1 MSFFLFIFFLI
12 VIAFSEK
19 IDDPTSNI
27 RNLQTES
34 NEFDSIRIYVDD
46 NCLGGSSSQS
56 SGSSQNTTDTAL
68 TKRAIEKARVTLQ
81 KLVKVKR
88 LKDPVNIYSYRNI
101 IPTQFH
107 ECANN
112 RLINVVEADLI
123 IFIRLV
129 DMTDSVE
136 KLIKFPQTNIIR
148 YIDDDEN
155 NRPFMA
161 TIIYNFIISENEDAI
176 VQALST
182 IFLHAF
188 THILG
193 FTKKSLENK
202 RLLSTKNVPEDRING
217 IARTRTFV
225 VGSNV
230 LRIARNYFNCPSLDG
245 VEIDDFTS
253 LDGND
258 NIHWHGRIL
267 LGDYM
272 IADIYY
278 MDQAISEITLALLE
292 DLGWY
297 QVNYYTGGLM
307 KFGKNKGCNF
317 INNDC
322 IQGSSN
328 PYGLKSSFQTEFCS
342 NIYGNGFVYGTCSSG
357 RQSMGYCLND
367 YSVGEIKQNDQSY
380 FRRSISSQYGY
391 SKYKLVEYCPILF
404 DVNYDSFDR
413 LNYIGNCKFGD
424 SRYGQYL
431 TFLDD
436 IDEVYSYISPNI
448 EEKYSSSSFCVFSSL
463 LKQGTSNPDYINQVI
478 RPTCY
483 EMSCSELSL
492 TIHLNDEFI
501 VCPREGGTIK
511 IDSQNYKGL
520 LFCPD
525 YNSICTGTEVCNNIF
540 DCVDNNSTVKDL
552 TFNYDYTPS
561 ADISME
567 LETTDESSV
576 TNYKSNDI
584 YELGE
589 EGVCPKDCQ
598 QCTANKQCA
607 ICRPTFIYYIGT
619 KKGDTNEI
627 KCSENPPAEGYYH
640 EFENNKHYYYKCI
653 DNCIT
658 CNNANECLQCNR
670 TYFVNSTNKQCQER
684 IPGCT
689 RYDTT
694 KPVIMPD
701 NGGNYSYLECL
712 NCNDTA
718 NYYCMNE
725 NKSICNYIPNFN
737 MSIYAFSPWLD
748 YLCYKRCED
757 RYSFCVTCNSTKCV
771 VCNETKRFINENG
784 NCVKEIEHCERHN
797 LYNDTPECLHCHEDQ
812 NYYCIDTDRSQ
823 CQLISETAIISYYKK
838 DNTPNSCVKLCNET
852 YTDICLEC
860 NYTGCTKCKEGY
872 FIYEGQCKKNMT
884 GCIDN
889 IVINPNPLTLE
900 CNNCD
905 SNASYYCIN
914 EDRSKCNLMEASN
927 ISMHYLLP
935 DLNYS
940 CYGLCGDIIEH
951 CIECNS
957 TNCFKCTEGYD
968 VNRRKQYCLVPP
980 MAFKEDVPCQVILK
994 EDNNILNSNFDFNST
1009 MINYFI
1015 NLDHV
1020 NKVEH
1025 FVGNNYTVTLFI
1037 NSNCTEGLLSEGY
1050 FKINNRE
1057 LNRSFIEEGDIEY
1070 VYHTFAIYINYNYRS
1085 YLRFY
1090 DIEQNYLDPANDID
1104 CKTCLEKNYYVTHN
1118 LYNILQDIIGTQF
1131 TELAIEKNLDIFSEE
1146 SPIYTDSCENL
1157 TLYAIDVPINLRK
1170 KLLFFH
1176 ENFEPLMCRDVDCKL
1191 VEYNLTN
1198 KTSICECKIGNTFE
1212 DLLNSPKF
1220 EFNPYNTDTDPKGF
1234 SETVKVVKC
1243 LTKGIKY
1250 SSFKINTAAIIC
1262 VVIFVLQCL
1271 LYFANNCYGQPYS
1284 DDIPAANST
1293 LANPPKS
1300 DSPTRIYLYSDW
1312 DLSNIQK
1319 GKEPIE
1325 EEEKVIQPRDD
1336 SGDQIMEEEKSLNN
1350 DIFSNVSIDTN
1361 AGGLFND
1368 KKTNRSLRAAEKNK
1382 KVLILL
1388 GNNLKT
1394 KKKVSIEQSVNGKMS
1409 SENEESDETPL
1420 GKRRK
1425 YDNSGFCRN
1434 YWIYLSVK
1442 QHIINFFGVITF
1454 CNMTKN
1460 YIPLTIKIIRSLFL
1474 VVLSLILSILWLDQK
1489 YIQKKWEHFNDKYS
1503 LLTTEE
1509 KNISIPLSERISY
1522 ALSHTIVHVIVDLIV
1537 LIFADFIIGVAFFKI
1552 REEGDEIIELNEELR
1567 KKVYENYIN
1576 SKEHKLYRK
1585 KVNILHEK
1593 TKNKNNIFFSIVF
1606 ILVVVFFISLCG
1618 FGATYPGG
1626 VVDCVTSGIFA
1637 IILLEIIPF
1646 IWSLILALFRYLGN
1660 RKKNKCMINF
1670 SEFFLY

>member
-1 MSFFLFIFFLI
+1 MSFSFFIFFLI
-12 VIAFSEK
+12 VITLSEN
-19 IDDPTSNI
+19 IDDTLNNK
-27 RNLQTES
+27 RNLQTEANEYS
-34 NEFDSIRIYVDD
+34 NIRIYIDD
-46 NCLGGSSSQS
+46 KCLVTSQTS
-56 SGSSQNTTDTAL
+56 TESQNNTDLSIIRKSIQNAKNAL
-68 TKRAIEKARVTLQ
+68 
-81 KLVKVKR
+81 
-88 LKDPVNIYSYRNI
+88 
-101 IPTQFH
+101 
-107 ECANN
+107 
-112 RLINVVEADLI
+112 
-123 IFIRLV
+123 
-129 DMTDSVE
+129 E
-136 KLIKFPQTNIIR
+136 KLIKVKRIDKLDLGNNFIPNEFKDCANIISGR
-148 YIDDDEN
+148 IDYDLAIFIRWKIQGVESIAYPKASILRHINNNQN
-155 NRPFMA
+155 NRPLIGM
-161 TIIYNFIISENEDAI
+161 IIYDFQRLYNFDGISEDKE
-176 VQALST
+176 QLLST
-182 IFLHAF
+182 LFLHEF

-193 FTKKSLENK
+193 FNKTIFYAKNLILTDTINRIKPTQKLFFQGGKTKEMAKK
-202 RLLSTKNVPEDRING
+202 
-217 IARTRTFV
+217 
-225 VGSNV
+225 
-230 LRIARNYFNCPSLDG
+230 YFNCNNISGIQLDE
-245 VEIDDFTS
+245 EIGDEPEDT
-253 LDGND
+253 
-258 NIHWHGRIL
+258 IHWSGRIL
-267 LGDYM
+267 FGDYM
-272 IADIYY
+272 TADLYY
-278 MDQAISEITLALLE
+278 SEQAISEITLASLE

-297 QVNYYTGGLM
+297 EVNYYTGGLM
-307 KFGKNKGCNF
+307 RFGKNKGCNF
-317 INNDC
+317 FDQDC
-322 IQGSSN
+322 IEAEGSS
-328 PYGLKSSFQTEFCS
+328 LKSKFQNEFCS
-342 NIYGNGFVYGTCSSG
+342 SLYDDSNVFGTCSSG
-357 RQSMGYCLND
+357 RQSMGLCFNLFINSQIDREYYRTNFK
-367 YSVGEIKQNDQSY
+367 SQAFGFGNFEIN
-380 FRRSISSQYGY
+380 
-391 SKYKLVEYCPILF
+391 EYCPYTSS
-404 DVNYDSFDR
+404 DVKIQNPEYNYK
-413 LNYIGNCKFGD
+413 GNCKFGNG
-424 SRYGQYL
+424 RYNEINRH
-431 TFLDD
+431 F
-436 IDEVYSYISPNI
+436 EESYS
-448 EEKYSSSSFCVFSSL
+448 ETSFCAFSSL
-463 LKQGTSNPDYINQVI
+463 LNNKSASYKNSTVKGLV

-483 EMSCSELSL
+483 KMSCSEKSL
-492 TIHLNDEFI
+492 TIHIGSEFI
-501 VCPREGGTIK
+501 VCPKNGGIIK
-511 IDSQNYKGL
+511 VDNSYSYYKGL
-520 LFCPD
+520 LICPD
-525 YNSICTGTEVCNNIF
+525 YNLICTGTFLCNNLF
-540 DCVDNNSTVKDL
+540 DCVEKRSTVKD
-552 TFNYDYTPS
+552 S
-561 ADISME
+561 AFVYSEPVNVNVSIEITNNTENSINNQDII
-567 LETTDESSV
+567 TDGL
-576 TNYKSNDI
+576 

-589 EGVCPKDCQ
+589 KGVCPKDCQ
-598 QCTANKQCA
+598 QCTPNKQCA
-607 ICRPTFIYYIGT
+607 ICRPDYIHYIGT
-619 KKGDTNEI
+619 KEDDDKEI
-627 KCSENPPAEGYYH
+627 KCSLFPPAEGYYH
-640 EFENNKHYYYKCI
+640 REKNGKNYYYKCI

-689 RYDTT
+689 KYDET
-694 KPVIMPD
+694 KPVIMQD

-712 NCNDTA
+712 NCNGTA

-725 NKSICNYIPNFN
+725 NKSICNYIPNIN

-823 CQLISETAIISYYKK
+823 CQLISETALISYYKK

-852 YTDICLEC
+852 YNDTCLKC
-860 NYTGCTKCKEGY
+860 NNTGCTKCKEGY

-1009 MINYFI
+1009 MINYFL
-1015 NLDHV
+1015 NLGHI

-1176 ENFEPLMCRDVDCKL
+1176 EHFEPLMCRDVDCKL

-1585 KVNILHEK
+1585 KVNILYEK

-1660 RKKNKCMINF
+1660 KKKNECMKSF

>member
-12 VIAFSEK
+12 VIIFSEK
-19 IDDPTSNI
+19 IDEPMSNI

-46 NCLGGSSSQS
+46 NCLGGSNSQS
-56 SGSSQNTTDTAL
+56 SYSSQNTTDTAL
-68 TKRAIEKARVTLQ
+68 TKRGVEKARVTLQ

-88 LKDPVNIYSYRNI
+88 LKDPVNIYDYRDI

-107 ECANN
+107 DCAVN
-112 RLINVVEADLI
+112 RLRNVVDADLI

-136 KLIKFPQTNIIR
+136 KLIKFPQTNIIK
-148 YIDDDEN
+148 YIDDNEN
-155 NRPFMA
+155 NRPFIG
-161 TIIYNFIISENEDAI
+161 TIIYNYIISDNEDAI
-176 VQALST
+176 VHALST

-193 FTKKSLENK
+193 FSKKSLENK
-202 RLLSTKNVPEDRING
+202 HLLSTKNVEDRING
-217 IARTRTFV
+217 NKRGRTFV
-225 VGSNV
+225 IGSNV
-230 LRIARNYFNCPSLDG
+230 LRIARNYFNCQSLDG
-245 VEIDDFTS
+245 VEIDDFTN

-272 IADIYY
+272 IADVYY

-292 DLGWY
+292 DLEWY
-297 QVNYYTGGLM
+297 KVNYYTGGLM
-307 KFGKNKGCNF
+307 KFGKHKGCYF

-328 PYGLKSSFQTEFCS
+328 PIGLKSSFQTEFCS
-342 NIYGNGFVYGTCSSG
+342 NIYGNGFDVYGTCSSG

-367 YSVGEIKQNDQSY
+367 YSVGEIRQIDQNY
-380 FRRSISSQYGY
+380 VRRNISLTQYGNSGY
-391 SKYKLVEYCPILF
+391 SQYKLVEFCPLFF
-404 DVNYDSFDR
+404 DVNYDSLDR
-413 LNYIGNCKFGD
+413 LNYIGSCKFGD

-436 IDEVYSYISPNI
+436 LDEVYSFISQNI
-448 EEKYSSSSFCVFSSL
+448 EEKYSSSSFCIFSSL
-463 LKQGTSNPDYINQVI
+463 LNKGTSNPNYINKVI

-525 YNSICTGTEVCNNIF
+525 YNSICTGTKVCNNIF
-540 DCVDNNSTVKDL
+540 DCVDNKSTVKDL

-567 LETTDESSV
+567 LETTDENLV
-576 TNYKSNDI
+576 TNYKSTDI

-589 EGVCPKDCQ
+589 EGICPQFCK
-598 QCTANKQCA
+598 QCKENKQCLE
-607 ICRPTFIYYIGT
+607 CNSPYIYYMG
-619 KKGDTNEI
+619 KSEGDTE
-627 KCSENPPAEGYYH
+627 PL
-640 EFENNKHYYYKCI
+640 KCI
-653 DNCIT
+653 QEQPTQKYYNFTDNNGKKYFYECIEN
-658 CNNANECLQCNR
+658 CNLCFRNDKDICHQCIP
-670 TYFVNSTNKQCQER
+670 THYVNSSTAGKCVER
-684 IPGCT
+684 IPGCIA
-689 RYDTT
+689 YDES
-694 KPVIMPD
+694 KPVKRED
-701 NGGNYSYLECL
+701 NGGADSYMECSKCNTTAGYYCL
-712 NCNDTA
+712 NKDKSTCNLMPD
-718 NYYCMNE
+718 
-725 NKSICNYIPNFN
+725 IN
-737 MSIYAFSPWLD
+737 MSIYALMTELTYP
-748 YLCYKRCED
+748 CYEKCKDRFTRCE
-757 RYSFCVTCNSTKCV
+757 TCNSSTCI
-771 VCNETKRFINENG
+771 VCNGSNLYINNRG
-784 NCVKEIEHCERHN
+784 NCLDKIEHCITYDLTSETSSCSQCDE
-797 LYNDTPECLHCHEDQ
+797 NDDF
-812 NYYCIDTDRSQ
+812 YCIDQDRTRCQKISKTD
-823 CQLISETAIISYYKK
+823 IISYYKLTNNY
-838 DNTPNSCVKLCNET
+838 DSCVKLCNET
-852 YTDICLEC
+852 YNNTCLEC

-905 SNASYYCIN
+905 SNASYYCLN
-914 EDRSKCNLMEASN
+914 EDRSKCNFMEASN

-951 CIECNS
+951 CIECNT
-957 TNCFKCTEGYD
+957 TNCFKCIQGYD
-968 VNRRKQYCLVPP
+968 VNRKKQYCLIPP
-980 MAFKEDVPCQVILK
+980 TAFKEDVPCQVILK
-994 EDNNILNSNFDFNST
+994 DDNTALNSNFNFNST
-1009 MINYFI
+1009 MINYFL

-1025 FVGNNYTVTLFI
+1025 FIGNNYTITLFI

-1090 DIEQNYLDPANDID
+1090 DIEQNYLDPVDD
-1104 CKTCLEKNYYVTHN
+1104 CETCLEKNYYVTHN
-1118 LYNILQDIIGTQF
+1118 LYSILQDIIGTQF
-1131 TELAIEKNLDIFSEE
+1131 TELVTEKNLDIFSEE
-1146 SPIYTDSCENL
+1146 SPIFTDSCENL
-1157 TLYAIDVPINLRK
+1157 TLYDIDVPINLRK

-1176 ENFEPLMCRDVDCKL
+1176 EYFKPLMCRDIDCQL

-1198 KTSICECKIGNTFE
+1198 KTSICECKIGKTFE
-1212 DLLNSPKF
+1212 DILNSPKF

-1234 SETVKVVKC
+1234 SEAVKVVKC

-1262 VVIFVLQCL
+1262 VIIFVLQCL

-1284 DDIPAANST
+1284 DDLPAFSST

-1319 GKEPIE
+1319 GKEPVE

-1394 KKKVSIEQSVNGKMS
+1394 KKKVSIEQSVNGKIG
-1409 SENEESDETPL
+1409 SENDESDDTPL

-1442 QHIINFFGVITF
+1442 QHIINFFGIITF

-1503 LLTTEE
+1503 LLTTKE
-1509 KNISIPLSERISY
+1509 KNISISLSERISY

-1552 REEGDEIIELNEELR
+1552 KEEGDEIIELI
-1567 KKVYENYIN
+1567 KKGGN
-1576 SKEHKLYRK
+1576 YRK
-1585 KVNILHEK
+1585 NVKKLEPK
-1593 TKNKNNIFFSIVF
+1593 AKNKNNIFFSIVF

-1646 IWSLILALFRYLGN
+1646 IWSLILALFRYLGY
-1660 RKKNKCMINF
+1660 KKNNECMINF